1 MIRLHRTM
9 AALALPLA
17 LGAGGGAWAHAFLER
32 ATPRV
37 GGTVQSA
44 PDRVTLRFTEPLEAA
59 FSSVKVLDANGQQV
73 DRGDKAV
80 DKSDRRVLHVSVPQL
95 AAGKYRVTWRAVSVD
110 THVTEGD
117 FTFEVRP

>member
-1 MIRLHRTM
+1 MSRLTRAI
-9 AALALPLA
+9 AAVALPLA
-17 LGAGGGAWAHAFLER
+17 LGAGGSAWAHAFLER
-32 ATPRV
+32 AAPRV

-44 PDRVTLRFTEPLEAA
+44 PDRVTLWFTEPLEAA
-59 FSSVKVLDANGQQV
+59 FSSVKVLDAEGKQV

-80 DKSDRRVLHVSVPQL
+80 DKSEPMALHVSVPQL
-95 AAGKYRVTWRAVSVD
+95 SAGKYRVTWRAVSVD